1 MPPESPIVISG
12 DERTSKVP
20 RFARLAACA
29 FSLGCIAPLWG
40 ADTQEKPAVQ
50 MEPVVVTET
59 KTHTLFMGA
68 DIALNLD
75 KDFYPVRDVEGG
87 SWVVE
92 INRQDHVISAKS
104 APINLKISPSLKLS
118 ERSATIVGFKGER
131 GYTFD
136 NDPSVRLT
144 RGLSASAMTNDMLT
158 GVAQDAQHLDDTLRN
173 NALGGA
179 QALATADNQFGEAAI
194 MYTAQTTPARVHYP
208 KATPGSIAPNNP
220 LVNSTFDGKSGQALA
235 ILEADMAVQVA
246 DKQAENGTEPG
257 GRITKAGVDAMEV
270 DFNISAANPLHEPYI
285 VTITKFHARG
295 TQPGLVQNL
304 VYAKALDPIYKQFSH
319 IHFTEGGFP
328 LDFELVDFRVH
339 LYDRGIEVPTNLSPD
354 RVEMTREEA
363 FQYVKAEY
371 ISAHRG
377 ATRPPV
383 PAMGKLPAQL
393 PAKLA
398 AGNYGDTFYVKVSKD
413 GLAEESF
420 ADMGCSKRIDDPFL
434 DEVVK
439 GLRFKPALDQG
450 KPVEGVSA
458 LNLSKLTI

>member
-1 MPPESPIVISG
+1 MEA
-12 DERTSKVP
+12 P
-20 RFARLAACA
+20 RQAPSTGKFELGRFLVSAVSIIAFATPASEGASDSR
-29 FSLGCIAPLWG
+29 PLVM
-40 ADTQEKPAVQ
+40 DQ
-50 MEPVVVTET
+50 VVVSET

-68 DIALNLD
+68 DISLNLD

-92 INRQDHVISAKS
+92 INHQDRVISAKS
-104 APINLKISPSLKLS
+104 APLNLKITPNLKLS

-144 RGLSASAMTNDMLT
+144 RGLSGSAMTNDMLT

-179 QALATADNQFGEAAI
+179 QTLATADKQFGDAAI
-194 MYTAQTTPARVHYP
+194 MYTAQTSPARVHFP
-208 KATPGSIAPNNP
+208 KAVPGTIAPDNP
-220 LVNSTFDGKSGQALA
+220 LVNSTFDGKSGLALA

-257 GRITKAGVDAMEV
+257 SRLTKTGVDAMDV
-270 DFNISAANPLHEPYI
+270 DFSIAAPAPLHEPYI

-295 TQPGLVQNL
+295 SPDGLVQNL
-304 VYAKALDPIYKQFSH
+304 VYAKALDPIYKQYSH

-328 LDFELVDFRVH
+328 FDFELVDFQVH
-339 LYDRGIEVPTNLSPD
+339 IYDRGVEVPTNLSPD
-354 RVEMTREEA
+354 RIEMTREEA

-371 ISAHRG
+371 IAAHRG

-393 PAKLA
+393 PARLA

-420 ADMGCSKRIDDPFL
+420 ADVGCSKRIDDPFL

-439 GLRFKPALDQG
+439 GLRFKPALEEG
-450 KPVEGVSA
+450 KPVEGISP